1 MRRALRKG
9 SGRRIFSICVT
20 VSVGLLSWTFGYAD
34 DSILAQNVPVESAAD
49 KGPEMD
55 ITAPK
60 DRETQST
67 LRVPTTEE
75 LIAGRGFQ
83 KLHYKGLTFA
93 PGGYIEAAGIFL
105 SANEN
110 GDIQSSF
117 GNIPLHGTANS
128 HLTEFRGTTRGSRIN
143 LLGEGTYRGLNL
155 PAIWNLTFLVLR
167 LMATRWRPIGGIHGC
182 DRCGPML
189 IGRQAHRS
197 SLDRLRSLPR
207 FP

>member
-1 MRRALRKG
+1 MRRALRKN
-9 SGRRIFSICVT
+9 SGRGLSSIWVT

-34 DSILAQNVPVESAAD
+34 DSILTQKVAVESAAA
-49 KGPEMD
+49 KEPETD
-55 ITAPK
+55 IAAPK

-67 LRVPTTEE
+67 RREPTTEE

-93 PGGYIEAAGIFL
+93 PGGYIEAAGIFR

-128 HLTEFRGTTRGSRIN
+128 HLTEFRGTARGSRIN
-143 LLGEGTYRGLNL
+143 LLGSDWRSGP
-155 PAIWNLTFLVLR
+155 PA
-167 LMATRWRPIGGIHGC
+167 
-182 DRCGPML
+182 
-189 IGRQAHRS
+189 
-197 SLDRLRSLPR
+197 
-207 FP
+207 